1 MDGLS
6 IFLHE
11 NFEAKEVFELPILD
25 ETTLKIMETELKKAL
40 TLTSATKTPKKS
52 EHISLV
58 ISDFLYEDAVE
69 ETGEV
74 EATLGASREKTTAT
88 TIVVEETNICTM
100 ITPSMIA
107 KEPTTTSLMMVAG
120 AEVTMV
126 LTPSKMA

>member
-1 MDGLS
+1 M
-6 IFLHE
+6 
-11 NFEAKEVFELPILD
+11 
-25 ETTLKIMETELKKAL
+25 
-40 TLTSATKTPKKS
+40 TLTYATKTLKKS
-52 EHISLV
+52 EKIAPM
-58 ISDFLYEDAVE
+58 ISDFIYEDVVD

-74 EATLGASREKTTAT
+74 KATLGASGEKTTTT

-107 KEPTTTSLMMVAG
+107 GEPTTTSLMMVAG